1 MTTNTKIIL
10 GIVGA
15 ASAGAVIGMLVAPE
29 KGSELR
35 SRIKSKAGDFANE
48 IADLLAAGKEKLGM
62 VKDNLVDEAGNL
74 KSEAQ
79 NKVNKLKQGL
89 S

>member
-15 ASAGAVIGMLVAPE
+15 AAAGALIGMLVAPE

-35 SRIKSKAGDFANE
+35 GRIKAKAGDFASE
-48 IADLLAAGKEKLGM
+48 IADLFAAGKEKLGM
-62 VKDNLVDEAGNL
+62 VKDNIMDEAGNL